1 MGAPKSKTWV
11 WQFDRPAGEVW
22 PVMSD
27 TARFNEAANL
37 PKHQIEEILQ
47 PDGSVQYL
55 VDP

>member
-27 TARFNEAANL
+27 TACFNEAANL
-37 PKHQIEEILQ
+37 PKQTKICSPVARLKT
-47 PDGSVQYL
+47 
-55 VDP
+55 